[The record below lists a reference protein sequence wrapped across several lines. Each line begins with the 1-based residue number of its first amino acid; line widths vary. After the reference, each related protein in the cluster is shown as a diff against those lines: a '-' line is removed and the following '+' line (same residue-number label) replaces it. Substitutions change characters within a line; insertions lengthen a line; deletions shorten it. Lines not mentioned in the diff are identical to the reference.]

1 MWLAIIASTAVDRG
15 HDVAQL
21 MVRNLPDD
29 LVKALKQRAAKNNRS
44 AEQEHREILQAAL
57 RGPRR
62 RRLAEVLAA
71 MPNVGEDLDFA
82 REQTDRRS

>member
-1 MWLAIIASTAVDRG
+1 M
-15 HDVAQL
+15 AQL
-21 MVRNLPDD
+21 MVRNLPED

-62 RRLAEVLAA
+62 RSLADVLAA
-71 MPNVGEDLDFA
+71 MPNVGTDEDFA
-82 REQTDRRS
+82 RHQIDRRG